1 MHNQESAERGPSNRL
16 LVCLD
21 EETTRRWEPLLKL
34 TQLES
39 QQVLYRPEE
48 RISRIYFP
56 VSAVLCMLT
65 VMEDGHTIES
75 ATVGNEGASWISASF
90 STPSMPCQTMVAV
103 GGAAYAIEARHV
115 EQETQRN
122 SVFHNA
128 LSEYSHTLLISS
140 LRTGACNALHTVTQ
154 RCARWMLITLD
165 RTVQERFAIT
175 QEYLASLLG
184 CNRPALTHIL
194 GELERAGG
202 IHSTRGKIE
211 IVNRIKL
218 EQSTCECYRLIRG
231 QFESLRAR
239 EARLGDACE
248 ASPRMN

>member
-1 MHNQESAERGPSNRL
+1 MHKQENTGSGQSNRL
-16 LVCLD
+16 LACL
-21 EETTRRWEPLLKL
+21 EAETKRRWEPFLKL
-34 TQLES
+34 VQLEP
-39 QQVLYRPEE
+39 QQVLYQPDQ
-48 RISRIYFP
+48 RISHIYFP
-56 VSAVLCMLT
+56 ASAVLCMLT

-90 STPSMPCQTMVAV
+90 GSPSMPCQTMVAV
-103 GGAAYAIEARHV
+103 GGTAYAIQAKHV

-122 SVFHNA
+122 GIFHNA

-165 RTVQERFAIT
+165 RTVNERFAIT

-194 GELERAGG
+194 GELEHAGG
-202 IHSTRGKIE
+202 IHMARGMIE
-211 IVNRIKL
+211 IVDRVRL
-218 EQSTCECYRLIRG
+218 EKSTCECYRLIRG
-231 QFESLRAR
+231 QFENLRAR
-239 EARLGDACE
+239 EARLRDVT
-248 ASPRMN
+248 ASSPHLN

>member
-1 MHNQESAERGPSNRL
+1 MGKQENAGQGPSNRL
-16 LVCLD
+16 LACLD
-21 EETTRRWEPLLKL
+21 EGTKRRWEPLLKL
-34 TQLES
+34 TQLDP
-39 QQVLYRPEE
+39 QQVLYRPDQ
-48 RISRIYFP
+48 RISHIYFP
-56 VSAVLCMLT
+56 ATAVLCMLT

-90 STPSMPCQTMVAV
+90 GSPSMPCQTMVAV
-103 GGAAYAIEARHV
+103 GGTAYAIHAKHV

-122 SVFHNA
+122 GIFHNA

-165 RTVQERFAIT
+165 RTVKERFAIT

-184 CNRPALTHIL
+184 CNRPALTQIL

-202 IHSTRGKIE
+202 IHNARGVIE
-211 IVNRIKL
+211 IIDRAKL
-218 EQSTCECYRLIRG
+218 EKSTCECYRLIRG
-231 QFESLRAR
+231 QFENLRAR
-239 EARLGDACE
+239 EGRLGNGSAFPTRP
-248 ASPRMN
+248 S